1 MKVGQP
7 MDQSGNGVERRIET
21 AGAPSALGS
30 YAQGRRSSRVLY
42 TSGQI
47 GLDPSTL
54 KLVDG
59 IEAQIRQS
67 FANIEAICE
76 AAGATLECITKL
88 TVFLVERD
96 DWAHVNRIMSEL
108 FTSGFP
114 ARTAVGVVWL
124 PLGAAVEIEAIAEI
138 PADVALR
145 D

>member
-1 MKVGQP
+1 MHQSNEGVG
-7 MDQSGNGVERRIET
+7 RRIAT
-21 AGAPSALGS
+21 AKAPTALGS
-30 YAQGRRSSRVLY
+30 YSQGSRRGHTLY

-47 GLDPSTL
+47 GLDPKTL

-67 FANIEAICE
+67 FANIEAICG

-88 TVFLVERD
+88 TVFLVEKD
-96 DWAHVNRIMSEL
+96 DWAHVNRIMAEL
-108 FTSGFP
+108 FSGAFP

-138 PADVALR
+138 PADVVLL

>member
-1 MKVGQP
+1 MH
-7 MDQSGNGVERRIET
+7 QSNKSVERRIET
-21 AGAPSALGS
+21 AEAPTPLGS
-30 YAQGRRSSRVLY
+30 YSQGRRSGRALY

-47 GLDPSTL
+47 GLDPNSL

-88 TVFLVERD
+88 TVFLVEED
-96 DWAHVNRIMSEL
+96 DWVHVNRIMAEL
-108 FTSGFP
+108 FENSYP

-138 PADVALR
+138 PTDMALL

>member
-1 MKVGQP
+1 MHRSNENIG
-7 MDQSGNGVERRIET
+7 RRIET
-21 AGAPSALGS
+21 AEAPTPLGS
-30 YAQGRRSSRVLY
+30 YSQGRRNGRVLY

-47 GLDPSTL
+47 GLDPNTL

-88 TVFLVERD
+88 TVFLVEKD
-96 DWAHVNRIMSEL
+96 DWVHVNRIMAEL
-108 FTSGFP
+108 FENNYP

-124 PLGAAVEIEAIAEI
+124 PLDAAVEIEAIAEI
-138 PADVALR
+138 PADTALL